1 MPPKAKIT
9 RDMIIE
15 AGLQIVRTEGTESLN
30 VRRAAAELD
39 CSTQPVM
46 YHFKTVSDLKAA
58 VYERAN
64 DLHTAYILTPDA
76 EAADPFL
83 SVGLR
88 YIRFA
93 AEEPHLFRFLF
104 QSDSFRNVTFQ
115 ELMQSD
121 GLTPVLAPLCEIAGL
136 TGTQA
141 REIFGILFVCVHG
154 AASLIANNAIPYDQA
169 YFENM
174 LTAAFEGAVMRM
186 KGAEHETV

>member
-93 AEEPHLFRFLF
+93 AEEPHLSGADAVGRADAGSRAALRNSRSDRNAGAGDFRHSVCLCPRRGK
-104 QSDSFRNVTFQ
+104 SDRKQ
-115 ELMQSD
+115 RD
-121 GLTPVLAPLCEIAGL
+121 PL
-136 TGTQA
+136 
-141 REIFGILFVCVHG
+141 
-154 AASLIANNAIPYDQA
+154 
-169 YFENM
+169 
-174 LTAAFEGAVMRM
+174 
-186 KGAEHETV
+186 

>member
-30 VRRAAAELD
+30 VRRTAAELD

-76 EAADPFL
+76 DAADPFL

-93 AEEPHLFRFLF
+93 AEEPHLFRLLLQSTQF
-104 QSDSFRNVTFQ
+104 QNVSFQ
-115 ELMQSD
+115 ELTQSD
-121 GLTPVLAPLCEIAGL
+121 GLTPVLAPLCESAGL
-136 TGTQA
+136 SAAQA
-141 REIFGILFVCVHG
+141 KEIFGILFVCVHG
-154 AASLIANNAIPYDQA
+154 AASLIANNAIPYDRA

-186 KGAEHETV
+186 KGTQHETV

>member
-9 RDMIIE
+9 GDMIIR
-15 AGLQIVRTEGTESLN
+15 AGLQIVRTEGTENLN
-30 VRRAAAELD
+30 VRRIAAELD

-46 YHFKTVSDLKAA
+46 YYFKTVTDLKAA
-58 VYERAN
+58 VYARAN

-76 EAADPFL
+76 DAADPFL

-88 YIRFA
+88 YIRFS

-104 QSDSFRNVTFQ
+104 QSNQFQNVSFQ

-121 GLTPVLAPLCEIAGL
+121 GLTPVLAPLCETAGL
-136 TGTQA
+136 SEAQA
-141 REIFGILFVCVHG
+141 KEIFGILFVCVQG
-154 AASLIANNAIPYDQA
+154 AASLIANNAIPYDQT
-169 YFENM
+169 YFENI

-186 KGAEHETV
+186 KGTRHETV